1 MKDRVPVLVLGGF
14 LGSGKT
20 TVVRHLLAEAQRT
33 GQRLAVVSNEFGALG
48 IDAALIGDRPDQMV
62 ELSGGCVCCTLSNEL
77 RDTLQLL
84 REKADPDCIVVEC
97 SGLALPF
104 DTQLH
109 LYRPPLRDW
118 VGDEACVVV
127 VDAERTDEAD
137 ALFAEQ
143 IQSADLLILSK
154 VDLVSP
160 AQLASARARLAE
172 LAPDTAVVEAVQG
185 MIPLAVVWPTAPRAE
200 APVDGHD
207 HDHDHAPHSHA
218 AWASHELHVPDGM
231 AEAAAY
237 DWIYARRGVRTK
249 GFVRCAEGPRVVQ
262 GVGRRLE
269 LVPPGPGGV
278 PEALLGRV
286 VVIDR
291 PPA

>member
-1 MKDRVPVLVLGGF
+1 MLVLGGF

-33 GQRLAVVSNEFGALG
+33 GRRLAVVSNEFGALG
-48 IDAALIGDRPDQMV
+48 IDAALIGDRPGDMV
-62 ELSGGCVCCTLSNEL
+62 ELAGGCVCCTLSNEL

-84 REKADPDCIVVEC
+84 RERADPDCIVVEC

-127 VDAERTDEAD
+127 VDSERVDEAD
-137 ALFAEQ
+137 PLFEEQ
-143 IQSADLLILSK
+143 LQSADLLVLNK
-154 VDLVSP
+154 VDLVGE
-160 AQLASARARLAE
+160 AGLQRARARLVE
-172 LAPDTAVVEAVQG
+172 LAPDTPIVEVIQGAV
-185 MIPLAVVWPTAPRAE
+185 PLGLAWPHAPRAT
-200 APVDGHD
+200 APGHHD
-207 HDHDHAPHSHA
+207 HDHDHAPHGHV
-218 AWASHELHVPDGM
+218 AWASQELRVPDGLGES
-231 AEAAAY
+231 ACH

-249 GFVRCAEGPRVVQ
+249 GFVRCAEGIRVVQ

-269 LVPPGPGGV
+269 LVAPGPGGV
-278 PEALLGRV
+278 PPELVGRV

-291 PPA
+291 TTP